1 MAQSQLQCSLQKVT
15 FCDREAGRAQQR
27 TPGIREPYVLDSLA
41 LPPGPGIS
49 SDCPHPGPRQWGP
62 LFGGQEGLFG
72 EVGSSL
78 HPLLSGKD
86 GVHAATVSW
95 TPLNACEMGA
105 MWPLFHKPQTQ
116 ERQGR
121 EKVPSVKPAMA
132 VPRGDGETEAC
143 GVHGRAPHCSG
154 GGTGAQRGFSCARG
168 GGARWDGPR
177 RLPPSRRPRPGQC
190 TGAGQVPPAGQGRV
204 QETPTGLQRALPHHR
219 GEGAQALWRARRQ
232 AKGVLCVG
240 FQVIHHE
247 GRGRV
252 EGPRDLGEGRGERP
266 GWGERQ
272 TDRHQGERQTQTES
286 DGDGEK
292 RGGKC
297 SKGRGKEEEEE
308 RYSGTS
314 QQDRRAAQSRCLG
327 RGEGASAIP
336 SPTPPTHLSAMV
348 AFPVEELVFDDA
360 LLPRGAP
367 GEPDAC
373 L

>member
-1 MAQSQLQCSLQKVT
+1 MAGGGAGLGPELSRWGGGAECGRGHGVAQSQLQCSVQKVT

-27 TPGIREPYVLDSLA
+27 TPGIREPYILDSLA

-49 SDCPHPGPRQWGP
+49 SDCPHPSPRQWGP
-62 LFGGQEGLFG
+62 LFGGQEGQFG

-78 HPLLSGKD
+78 RPLLSGKD

-95 TPLNACEMGA
+95 TPPNACEMGA

-121 EKVPSVKPAMA
+121 EKVPSVKLAMA

-143 GVHGRAPHCSG
+143 GVHERAPHCSG
-154 GGTGAQRGFSCARG
+154 GRTGAQRGFSCARG
-168 GGARWDGPR
+168 GGARWDGPK
-177 RLPPSRRPRPGQC
+177 RLPPLRRPRPGQC
-190 TGAGQVPPAGQGRV
+190 TGAGQVPPAGQGGV

-219 GEGAQALWRARRQ
+219 GEGAQALWGARRQ
-232 AKGVLCVG
+232 AKGVLRVG

-272 TDRHQGERQTQTES
+272 TETDRQTDTS
-286 DGDGEK
+286 
-292 RGGKC
+292 
-297 SKGRGKEEEEE
+297 GRE
-308 RYSGTS
+308 TDT
-314 QQDRRAAQSRCLG
+314 DR
-327 RGEGASAIP
+327 E
-336 SPTPPTHLSAMV
+336 
-348 AFPVEELVFDDA
+348 
-360 LLPRGAP
+360 
-367 GEPDAC
+367 
-373 L
+373 